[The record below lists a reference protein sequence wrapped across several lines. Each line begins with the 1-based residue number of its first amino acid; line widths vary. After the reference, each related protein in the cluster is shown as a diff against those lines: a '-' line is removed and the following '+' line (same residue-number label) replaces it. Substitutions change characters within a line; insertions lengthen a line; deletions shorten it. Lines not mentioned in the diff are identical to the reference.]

1 MSKKVTYTLLA
12 FVSGVA
18 TGAAFG
24 VLYAPDKGQGTRN
37 RLSYQLD
44 KYRDMLMDLTDTLRD
59 SRDAQQSA
67 ARSEGQRVI
76 KDAKDKAEKLLGDV
90 DLLINQI
97 NSRREVI

>member
-1 MSKKVTYTLLA
+1 MSKKITNALLA

-24 VLYAPDKGQGTRN
+24 VLYAPDKGRETRD
-37 RLSYQLD
+37 RLSFQLD
-44 KYRDMLMDLTDTLRD
+44 KYRERLKDLTDTLRD
-59 SRDAQQSA
+59 SREAPHSA

-97 NSRREVI
+97 NSRKEAL

>member
-1 MSKKVTYTLLA
+1 MSKRITYTLLA
-12 FVSGVA
+12 FLSGVA

-44 KYRDMLMDLTDTLRD
+44 KYRVMLLDLTDTLRD
-59 SRDAQQSA
+59 NRESHQST

-76 KDAKDKAEKLLGDV
+76 QDAKDKAEKLLGDV

-97 NSRREVI
+97 NSRREVL

>member
-1 MSKKVTYTLLA
+1 MSKKVTNALLA

-24 VLYAPDKGQGTRN
+24 VLYAPDKGRETRD

-44 KYRDMLMDLTDTLRD
+44 RYRDMLKDLTETLRSD
-59 SRDAQQSA
+59 RDAPHSA
-67 ARSEGQRVI
+67 ARTEGQRVI

-97 NSRREVI
+97 NSRKEVI

>member
-1 MSKKVTYTLLA
+1 MSKKVINTLLA

-24 VLYAPDKGQGTRN
+24 VLYAPDKGQGTRD
-37 RLSYQLD
+37 RLSYQLNR
-44 KYRDMLMDLTDTLRD
+44 YRDVLKDLTDTLRD
-59 SRDAQQSA
+59 GREAPHSA

-97 NSRREVI
+97 NSRREV

>member
-1 MSKKVTYTLLA
+1 MSKKVTTTLLA
-12 FVSGVA
+12 FLSGVA

-24 VLYAPDKGQGTRN
+24 VLYAPDKGRETRD

-44 KYRDMLMDLTDTLRD
+44 KYRDMLKDLTDLLR
-59 SRDAQQSA
+59 SNREAPQSA

-76 KDAKDKAEKLLGDV
+76 QDAKDKAEKLLSDV

-97 NSRREVI
+97 NSRKEVI